1 MKKDKQDKNNKK
13 DKKDKQDKNNKKD
26 KKDKKKIKG
35 GFSLFSSTD
44 FYPSAI
50 TLNGLS
56 YLSWNNIPIG
66 TLVILTVGN
75 QEICRVVSGPL
86 SNSDPRFGPI
96 YVLIDIKT
104 GQEGTFISY
113 DFRVLVVMYGATI
126 FNTNKRIDNEFFY
139 GIISGIS
146 KDTNNLYISG
156 INNTDHLIFNTYN
169 KSDINDN
176 NIRIM
181 TIYDIMEAKNLTGIS
196 LDNFMG
202 RIIGHSAEDKILSLK
217 ITRNGQ
223 WEISNIYKSSQ
234 IPNVE
239 VFGGPTQP
247 PFGASGGPTQPQF
260 EAFGGPNAFYGTFGD
275 SRESSPI
282 NEQQQSGTGAF
293 GGPKSGS
300 FRTGAFGAPIFE
312 EPAFGG
318 PKSQPSGA
326 GAFGGPKSG
335 SFRTGAF
342 GAPIFEEP
350 AFGGPKSQPSGAG
363 AFGGPKSGPFRTGAF
378 GAPIFEEPAFGGPTS
393 GPFGTGAFG
402 GPKSGPFRTGAFG
415 APIFEEPAFG
425 GPTSPS
431 FGTGAFGGPT
441 SPSFG
446 TGAFGGPTQ
455 PPFGAS
461 GFEGFGQ
468 GSTPFGQGTGAF
480 GGPTP
485 PPFGASGFEGFGQGS
500 TPFGQGTGAF
510 GGPTPPPFGQGR
522 GAFGGPTPPPF
533 GASGFRGPTPPPFGA
548 SGFRGPTPPP
558 FGASGFG
565 GPTPPPFGASGFEG
579 FGQGSTPFGQGRGAF
594 EGSHINY
601 VEMAAN
607 IIIKHYFNNA
617 KDLTTTDFKN
627 LSENPGMY
635 ANIIKNKMMGN
646 KVYKDTDYKKLDN
659 KAIKALHQDKFDKD
673 LFYNNII
680 NGENKKN
687 ITIDILL
694 QAVSIV
700 NNVLNDIRNPKTK
713 TETEANPPP
722 KREPSPQRKPSS
734 PPKREPPQQR
744 KPPPQPNT
752 NPSINDVEVAVNN
765 IIKNFFTDAIYIST
779 EDLLKMFKEPNIF
792 ADIIQEKIM
801 GNKRPVDQS
810 VYKKLYNRAML
821 KLHPDKSVAN
831 IEFFHDIINNKNI
844 TRENLDDAVDK
855 VYRILALIQNHKST
869 KGGGKKSLYKE
880 VYKKEILGKNRVIYK
895 ISGSNKEYIKN
906 KGQYV
911 LATEYK
917 KSKK

>member
-1 MKKDKQDKNNKK
+1 M
-13 DKKDKQDKNNKKD
+13 KKDKQDKNNKKD

-350 AFGGPKSQPSGAG
+350 AFGGPKSQPSGA
-363 AFGGPKSGPFRTGAF
+363 
-378 GAPIFEEPAFGGPTS
+378 
-393 GPFGTGAFG
+393 GAFG

>member
-96 YVLIDIKT
+96 YVLIDINT
-104 GQEGTFISY
+104 GIEGTFISY
-113 DFRVLVVMYGATI
+113 DFRVLVVMSGATI

-293 GGPKSGS
+293 G
-300 FRTGAFGAPIFE
+300 APIFE

-326 GAFGGPKSG
+326 
-335 SFRTGAF
+335 
-342 GAPIFEEP
+342 
-350 AFGGPKSQPSGAG
+350 
-363 AFGGPKSGPFRTGAF
+363 
-378 GAPIFEEPAFGGPTS
+378 
-393 GPFGTGAFG
+393 GAFG

-533 GASGFRGPTPPPFGA
+533 GASGF
-548 SGFRGPTPPP
+548 
-558 FGASGFG
+558 G

-579 FGQGSTPFGQGRGAF
+579 FGQGSTPFGRGRGAF

-734 PPKREPPQQR
+734 PPKREPSQQR

-765 IIKNFFTDAIYIST
+765 IIKKFFTDAIYIST

-810 VYKKLYNRAML
+810 VYKKLYNQAML

-869 KGGGKKSLYKE
+869 KGGGKTSLYKK